1 MFKKCLP
8 PILFSFLFTFSADRI
23 VAQEFYASNV
33 TIATADHSSKV
44 YRMQKRLSAVYSGYA
59 IEVATS
65 NLPVEK
71 SHPIFKNFGK
81 IYYQKLSG
89 GGYSYL
95 IKTDFKDLKAIKHFA
110 EQVVKPKMPS
120 AQIFKYKKGKRKL
133 KA

>member
-1 MFKKCLP
+1 MLKNCLP
-8 PILFSFLFTFSADRI
+8 PILFLFLFVFSVGEI
-23 VAQEFYASNV
+23 SAQEFYASNT
-33 TIATADHSSKV
+33 TIATDDRSSKV

-65 NLPVEK
+65 DLPVEK

-81 IYYQKLSG
+81 IYYQKLNG

-95 IKTDFKDLKAIKHFA
+95 IITDFNNLKSIRHFT
-110 EQVVKPKMPS
+110 EQVVKPKMGN

-133 KA
+133 KE